1 MKSAWMLMVVVGVAI
16 PSISGCM
23 RPNWGISP
31 PAGWSQAPDSARQP
45 AAAAESPAA
54 PSTPPQAALIQATA
68 DDDGQAADENDPT
81 VAELTRKIEALS
93 SRNPAPAVPGDGQQ
107 GVTLPQQVVS
117 SAASTAGNPQ
127 PAAANPAPAP
137 QAAPVAAAP
146 ANGAAPEASRTPAP
160 LPVTGAAASRPAP
173 AVISPPAPQPAP
185 AKPAVA
191 NVPTSMLTTGEPV
204 AVQSAASPTPRPMP
218 LVQPSPS
225 SAQPTA
231 SPAVTVAITDVRPAT
246 PPPAPH
252 ADSALATANQPSNSE
267 QSSPAATLE
276 EAIARIE
283 QTLEMQ
289 PPRPEDEL
297 RLRLLYL
304 AAGMNDKLTEP
315 VEGMDAIQSELLG
328 AIVQTVATSRRA
340 MLEPY
345 DATANALTAVDE
357 LRRIL
362 GQQSGV
368 IIPRVVLVTKVYSYG
383 DYEVINPPRFKA
395 GSEIH
400 AYVYTEVANFRC
412 EPIDEDRLRT
422 LLGQRVQV
430 FDAAG
435 QVVWERHEDNIE
447 DRVRTPRRDF
457 FIPFPIRL
465 PATLPP
471 GDYVLKV
478 TIEDHIGDTT
488 DQQRLS
494 FSIQ

>member
-1 MKSAWMLMVVVGVAI
+1 MKSAWMLMVVVGVVI

-23 RPNWGISP
+23 QPNWGISP
-31 PAGWSQAPDSARQP
+31 PAGWSQAPDSAQQSAP
-45 AAAAESPAA
+45 ASESPAA
-54 PSTPPQAALIQATA
+54 PSTPPQGAPAQATA
-68 DDDGQAADENDPT
+68 DDGQAADENDPV

-93 SRNPAPAVPGDGQQ
+93 SRDPATAAPGDGQS
-107 GVTLPQQVVS
+107 GVSVPQQVVS
-117 SAASTAGNPQ
+117 SAAPTAGNPQ
-127 PAAANPAPAP
+127 PAAANPAPTP
-137 QAAPVAAAP
+137 QAGPATAASVGSAPLNPPAAPAALPVAAAP
-146 ANGAAPEASRTPAP
+146 AASQ
-160 LPVTGAAASRPAP
+160 PAP
-173 AVISPPAPQPAP
+173 AAVSPPAPQPAP
-185 AKPAVA
+185 GKPAVA
-191 NVPTSMLTTGEPV
+191 NVPTSMLITGEPV
-204 AVQSAASPTPRPMP
+204 AVESAASPTPRPMP

-246 PPPAPH
+246 PPPASD
-252 ADSALATANQPSNSE
+252 ADSALATANQPSQVE
-267 QSSPAATLE
+267 QSSSAATLQ
-276 EAIARIE
+276 EAVVRIE
-283 QTLEMQ
+283 QTLDMQ

-304 AAGMNDKLTEP
+304 AAGMNDKLKKP
-315 VEGMDAIQSELLG
+315 VEGMDPIQSELLG
-328 AIVQTVATSRRA
+328 AVVETVAASRQA

-345 DATANALTAVDE
+345 DATANALTAADE

-368 IIPRVVLVTKVYSYG
+368 IIPRIVLVTKVYSYG

-422 LLGQRVQV
+422 LLGQRVQI

-457 FIPFPIRL
+457 FIPFPVRL

-478 TIEDHIGDTT
+478 TVEDHIGDTT